1 MTSST
6 TSKSAPQLDARQE
19 RDLKQAVQTLWVRF
33 PGSLEDRYRDYAE
46 RRAAKLI
53 QRSLYILIVLFLIV
67 SVPVS
72 LLSDEHNRDLW
83 MAYGVYP
90 IAISLALLFVAVKVD
105 ALADW
110 VTTLIGL
117 ALMTSLAGTLLGA
130 LHLAGTFLGQ
140 VAAFETIYVLIIGF

>member
-53 QRSLYILIVLFLIV
+53 QRSLYILIVLFRRT
-67 SVPVS
+67 S
-72 LLSDEHNRDLW
+72 
-83 MAYGVYP
+83 
-90 IAISLALLFVAVKVD
+90 
-105 ALADW
+105 
-110 VTTLIGL
+110 TTGICGWPT
-117 ALMTSLAGTLLGA
+117 ASTRSR
-130 LHLAGTFLGQ
+130 FPWRCCSWR
-140 VAAFETIYVLIIGF
+140 

>member
-1 MTSST
+1 LILREPLKGSTGRDPSGSDAARCFTLNNSAGQRNNKGDPMTSST
-6 TSKSAPQLDARQE
+6 TSKSAPVLDARQE

-53 QRSLYILIVLFLIV
+53 QRSLYILISLFLIV

-83 MAYGVYP
+83 MAYGVY
-90 IAISLALLFVAVKVD
+90 
-105 ALADW
+105 
-110 VTTLIGL
+110 
-117 ALMTSLAGTLLGA
+117 
-130 LHLAGTFLGQ
+130 
-140 VAAFETIYVLIIGF
+140 

>member
-90 IAISLALLFVAVKVD
+90 IAISLALLSMPQIAVMKRMPGNLPSPSCAASMPVNSSSFRVVYVMSVVAI
-105 ALADW
+105 A
-110 VTTLIGL
+110 IGSRL
-117 ALMTSLAGTLLGA
+117 PPNM
-130 LHLAGTFLGQ
+130 
-140 VAAFETIYVLIIGF
+140 

>member
-105 ALADW
+105 ALASS
-110 VTTLIGL
+110 
-117 ALMTSLAGTLLGA
+117 M
-130 LHLAGTFLGQ
+130 
-140 VAAFETIYVLIIGF
+140 